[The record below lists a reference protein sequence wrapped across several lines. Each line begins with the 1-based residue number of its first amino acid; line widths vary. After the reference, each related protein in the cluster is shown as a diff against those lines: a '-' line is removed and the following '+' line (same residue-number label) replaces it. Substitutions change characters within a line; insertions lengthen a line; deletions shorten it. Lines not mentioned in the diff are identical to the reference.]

1 MSMIFYVCVAMQPI
15 NNIVSKRVFD
25 LLTTLYVVNKD
36 TVDKVISYAQ
46 T

>member
-1 MSMIFYVCVAMQPI
+1 MQPI

-46 T
+46 TWRIQN